1 MGDVLGKV
9 FAAFLGCILM
19 FIVPIMLIAQKQD
32 TIRQSYIDNAV
43 VEFVDNAK
51 VAGKITPQAYEK
63 LCYDIDTAHL
73 LCEIK
78 ITHSSAYTVPT
89 EVVDPATG
97 YHEVATY
104 RVDYTKEEILSV
116 MYPSSGPDQD
126 YRMKNG
132 DYISVEVKNISPT
145 LGTRLSRVFQTKSSD
160 ITLFTS
166 YGGYVGN
173 NRQ

>member
-1 MGDVLGKV
+1 MGDVLEKV
-9 FAAFLGCILM
+9 FGAFMGLILM
-19 FIVPIMLIAQKQD
+19 FIVPIMLIAIQQD
-32 TIRQSYIDNAV
+32 TVKQSYIDNAV
-43 VEFVDNAK
+43 VEFVSNARSS
-51 VAGKITPQAYEK
+51 GKITPQAYEK
-63 LCYDIDTAHL
+63 LCQDIDAAHL

-89 EVVDPATG
+89 DVIDPETG
-97 YHEVATY
+97 YYEVATY
-104 RVDYTKEEILSV
+104 RTDYPKEEILDV
-116 MYPSSGPDQD
+116 IYPTTGDNRD

-145 LGTRLSRVFQTKSSD
+145 LGMRLFRTFSSRGSD
-160 ITLFTS
+160 MTLFSS

>member
-1 MGDVLGKV
+1 
-9 FAAFLGCILM
+9 
-19 FIVPIMLIAQKQD
+19 
-32 TIRQSYIDNAV
+32 
-43 VEFVDNAK
+43 
-51 VAGKITPQAYEK
+51 
-63 LCYDIDTAHL
+63 
-73 LCEIK
+73 
-78 ITHSSAYTVPT
+78 
-89 EVVDPATG
+89 
-97 YHEVATY
+97 
-104 RVDYTKEEILSV
+104 